1 MNAEFA
7 EVAEKPLLCVLGVI
21 GVPFL

>member
-7 EVAEKPLLCVLGVI
+7 EVAEKPLLCVLGVL